1 MIQVEKLSYSF
12 PAKELYKNV
21 SFTLEDGQHCA
32 LIGSNGTGKTT
43 LVDMLMNT
51 ENYLYDG
58 KILWEGLHR
67 IGYVS
72 QFSKAEK
79 AQKTTVFEY
88 LSERF
93 VENQKKTEEI
103 CARMATEE
111 DIEPLFEVYQNLLD
125 EFQSMD
131 GDSYESNIRKLLKLI
146 ELQNQE
152 AAPLSSLSSG
162 EFKLIQ
168 IMKEMIM
175 QPNLLIMDEPDA
187 FLDFDHLKSLADL
200 INTYNGTLLV
210 VTHNRY
216 LLNTCF
222 DKILHLENRDIQE
235 FDGNFIEYNN
245 SILEKKVELQEQ
257 AEKDREEIER
267 TEKMVKRMTDRA
279 TKIDIASFGRALKAK
294 KTQLARAQAR
304 QIKEP
309 FVDVRQPKIIL
320 PTVLADSEDV
330 VLSVDGYEAAFNE
343 TLLENVSFELHAGEK
358 IAIVG
363 ANGTGKTTLLR
374 DIYKRQN
381 PAIHIADGVEVGFLS
396 QNQGEVLNEE
406 NSICEEFISCGFE
419 NEKQVEAY
427 LSDYCIDPDM
437 LDQKI
442 SGLSGGE
449 QNLLQVA
456 KIARSNAGLLLLDEP
471 SSHLDL
477 YAQLALEKAV
487 SEYKGAVLMVSH
499 DFYNI
504 VNCADY
510 ILLVDGKSIR
520 RVRMRTFRQKV
531 YEKYFPKNYVEKEQK
546 RKELQLRI
554 NACLK
559 KHEIDEAKKLCE
571 MLQSEDSHI

>member
-43 LVDMLMNT
+43 LVDMLMNP
-51 ENYLYDG
+51 EKYLYDG

-152 AAPLSSLSSG
+152 DAPLSSLSSG

-309 FVDVRQPKIIL
+309 FVDIRQPKIIL

-343 TLLENVSFELHAGEK
+343 TLLENVTFELHAGEK

-419 NEKQVEAY
+419 NAKQVEAY
-427 LSDYCIDPDM
+427 LSDYCIEPDM
-437 LDQKI
+437 LGQKI

-571 MLQSEDSHI
+571 MLQSEKFHI

>member
-222 DKILHLENRDIQE
+222 DKILHLENRDMQE

-245 SILEKKVELQEQ
+245 SILEKKVE
-257 AEKDREEIER
+257 
-267 TEKMVKRMTDRA
+267 
-279 TKIDIASFGRALKAK
+279 
-294 KTQLARAQAR
+294 
-304 QIKEP
+304 
-309 FVDVRQPKIIL
+309 
-320 PTVLADSEDV
+320 
-330 VLSVDGYEAAFNE
+330 
-343 TLLENVSFELHAGEK
+343 
-358 IAIVG
+358 
-363 ANGTGKTTLLR
+363 
-374 DIYKRQN
+374 
-381 PAIHIADGVEVGFLS
+381 
-396 QNQGEVLNEE
+396 
-406 NSICEEFISCGFE
+406 
-419 NEKQVEAY
+419 
-427 LSDYCIDPDM
+427 
-437 LDQKI
+437 
-442 SGLSGGE
+442 
-449 QNLLQVA
+449 
-456 KIARSNAGLLLLDEP
+456 
-471 SSHLDL
+471 
-477 YAQLALEKAV
+477 
-487 SEYKGAVLMVSH
+487 
-499 DFYNI
+499 
-504 VNCADY
+504 
-510 ILLVDGKSIR
+510 
-520 RVRMRTFRQKV
+520 
-531 YEKYFPKNYVEKEQK
+531 
-546 RKELQLRI
+546 
-554 NACLK
+554 
-559 KHEIDEAKKLCE
+559 
-571 MLQSEDSHI
+571 

>member
-43 LVDMLMNT
+43 LVDMLMNP
-51 ENYLYDG
+51 EKYLYDG

-152 AAPLSSLSSG
+152 DAPLSSLSSG

-309 FVDVRQPKIIL
+309 FVDIRQPKIIL

-343 TLLENVSFELHAGEK
+343 TLLENVTFELHAGEK

-571 MLQSEDSHI
+571 MLQSEKFHI